1 MVLWL
6 SDYSIKHDL
15 SGSCSSSG
23 PIASGTDLLH
33 CVPVDFLTASCT
45 DLLHCVPVDFSSCT
59 DLLHCVPVD
68 FPID

>member
-6 SDYSIKHDL
+6 RDYSIKHDL

-33 CVPVDFLTASCT
+33 CVPVDFS
-45 DLLHCVPVDFSSCT
+45 LLVAQICYIAYQLISLVAQICYIAYT
-59 DLLHCVPVD
+59 N
-68 FPID
+68 